1 MLMLWFLVFGFG
13 MKLLY
18 CKASQNIPDNQI
30 RNQAAYDDDVVVHDD
45 HDDHS
50 EDHGDKVLMWI
61 ESGSS
66 TLDCLPIY
74 QQRL

>member
-1 MLMLWFLVFGFG
+1 
-13 MKLLY
+13 MKLLT

-30 RNQAAYDDDVVVHDD
+30 RNQAAYDDVGVHDD
-45 HDDHS
+45 HS
-50 EDHGDKVLMWI
+50 GDHGDKVLVWI

>member
-1 MLMLWFLVFGFG
+1 MVMLWFLVFGLW
-13 MKLLY
+13 MKLLT

-30 RNQAAYDDDVVVHDD
+30 RNQAAYDDVGF

-50 EDHGDKVLMWI
+50 GDHGDKVLMWI

-66 TLDCLPIY
+66 TPDCPPIY
-74 QQRL
+74 QQRV